1 MVLYKLFFT
10 LLLVLPLSALAEI
23 SVEDFFKFP
32 QADSLKLS
40 PNGKHLAVRAEGSGK
55 KEVYILDRK
64 SKAVVQKFS
73 FPQSYEAGN
82 FFWLND
88 ERLLVSQNI
97 KYGALDL
104 PASTGVYFA
113 GNVDGSKNYQIWP
126 PRAKAGATGSALPK
140 GFNVVELLPEQENKV
155 LVQMYERGFPGI
167 YEFDI
172 YTSRFKKLEG
182 GPAKGGTLLLGSNN
196 KALVSLGVDEEDN
209 ELIKLY
215 LKDHNENW
223 ELFKTF
229 NTKEGMLRP
238 IQIYNNDKNMYVLS
252 NTDGRPRGIYSFNF
266 QTKELKKIY
275 QQKGD
280 SDIDDY
286 VYDFKHK
293 DPELVGIEREP
304 DYPIVEFFNK
314 DSNAY
319 KIQAMLEQS
328 FPDKIV
334 SVGSPTADDRF
345 AIVRTYSDRDAGT
358 FYLFDAKEN
367 KLSFEMK
374 ALPWIDEKVMSY
386 RHPIS
391 FNARDG
397 LEIRGFLTLPPNKE
411 KNLPAVVLVHGGPYG
426 PKDTWRYHSESQFF
440 ASRGYAVLQINYRGS
455 GGRGRDFIYN
465 NYRKMGK
472 EMQDD
477 LTDGTLWAIEQGIF
491 DKDRIC
497 IYGGSYGA
505 YASLMGVI
513 KEPDLYQ
520 CAIGYVGAYDIKAF
534 KYSDIYERESG
545 RKFLD
550 EAWGYNDEK
559 FSYERSP
566 VNFVDKIKA
575 DVLIIHGEA
584 DRRTPIEHYESL
596 SSAFEK
602 AGKSF
607 ESIVKPHEGHGF
619 YDMDNRIEIY
629 SKMESFLKEHIGN

>member
-1 MVLYKLFFT
+1 MLFRLLLVLV
-10 LLLVLPLSALAEI
+10 LVLPLSVGAEI

-40 PNGKHLAVRAEGSGK
+40 PDGQYLAVRAEGEGK
-55 KEVYILDRK
+55 KEVYILKRSTK
-64 SKAVVQKFS
+64 EVVQKFS
-73 FPQSYEAGN
+73 FPQAYEAGA
-82 FFWLND
+82 FYWLNN
-88 ERLLVSQNI
+88 ERLLVSQSI

-126 PRAKAGATGSALPK
+126 PRAKAGATSSSLPK
-140 GFNVVELLPEQENKV
+140 GFNVADLLPEQKDKI

-172 YTSRFKKLEG
+172 YSSRFKKLET
-182 GPAKGGTLLLGSNN
+182 GPVKGGRLLLGSNDT
-196 KALVSLGVDEEDN
+196 ALVSLGVDEDDTD
-209 ELIKLY
+209 LIKLY
-215 LKDHNENW
+215 LKNSEGDWN
-223 ELFKTF
+223 LFETF
-229 NTKEGMLRP
+229 NRKDGMLSP
-238 IQIYNNDKNMYVLS
+238 VQIYNQDKKMYVLS
-252 NTDGRPRGIYSFNF
+252 NTDGRPRGIYSFDLK
-266 QTKELKKIY
+266 TKELTSVFELS
-275 QQKGD
+275 GD
-280 SDIDDY
+280 SEIDDY
-286 VYDFKHK
+286 IYDFKYEE
-293 DPELVGIEREP
+293 PELVGIEREP
-304 DYPIVEFFNK
+304 DYPVVEFFNK
-314 DSNAY
+314 DSRAY

-328 FPDKIV
+328 FPDKVV
-334 SVGSPTADDRF
+334 SVGSPTADNRF
-345 AIVRTYSDRDAGT
+345 AVVRTYSDRDAGT

-374 ALPWIDEKVMSY
+374 ALPWIDEKTLSY
-386 RHPIS
+386 RNPVS
-391 FNARDG
+391 FTARDG
-397 LEIRGFLTLPPNKE
+397 LEIRGYLTLPPNKD

-426 PKDTWRYHSESQFF
+426 PKDTWRYHPESQFF

-455 GGRGRDFIYN
+455 GGRGRDFIYD
-465 NYRKMGK
+465 NYRKMGM

-477 LTDGTLWAIEQGIF
+477 LTDGTLWAIEKGFF

-550 EAWGYNDEK
+550 EAWGYNDEN
-559 FSYERSP
+559 FSYQRSP

-596 SSAFEK
+596 SKAFKK
-602 AGKSF
+602 AGKTF

-629 SKMESFLKEHIGN
+629 SKMEAFLKEHIGH

>member
-1 MVLYKLFFT
+1 MLFRLLLVLV
-10 LLLVLPLSALAEI
+10 LVLPLSVGAEI

-40 PNGKHLAVRAEGSGK
+40 PDGQYLAVRAEGEGK
-55 KEVYILDRK
+55 KEVYILKRSTK
-64 SKAVVQKFS
+64 EVVQKFS
-73 FPQSYEAGN
+73 FPQAYEAGA
-82 FFWLND
+82 FYWLNN
-88 ERLLVSQNI
+88 ERLLVSQSI

-126 PRAKAGATGSALPK
+126 PRAKAGATSSSLPK
-140 GFNVVELLPEQENKV
+140 GFNVADLLPEQKDKI

-172 YTSRFKKLEG
+172 YSSRFKKLET
-182 GPAKGGTLLLGSNN
+182 GPVKGGRLLLGSNDT
-196 KALVSLGVDEEDN
+196 ALVSLGVDEDDTD
-209 ELIKLY
+209 LIKLY
-215 LKDHNENW
+215 LKNSEGDWN
-223 ELFKTF
+223 LFETF
-229 NTKEGMLRP
+229 NRKDGMLSP
-238 IQIYNNDKNMYVLS
+238 VQIYNQDKKMYVLS
-252 NTDGRPRGIYSFNF
+252 NTDGRPRGIYSFDLK
-266 QTKELKKIY
+266 TKELTSVFELS
-275 QQKGD
+275 GD
-280 SDIDDY
+280 SEIDDY
-286 VYDFKHK
+286 IYDFKYEE
-293 DPELVGIEREP
+293 PELVGIEREP
-304 DYPIVEFFNK
+304 DYPVVEFFNK
-314 DSNAY
+314 DSRAY

-328 FPDKIV
+328 FPDKVV
-334 SVGSPTADDRF
+334 SVGSPTADNRF
-345 AIVRTYSDRDAGT
+345 AVVRTYSDRDAGT

-374 ALPWIDEKVMSY
+374 ALPWIDEKTLSY
-386 RHPIS
+386 RNPVS
-391 FNARDG
+391 FTARDG
-397 LEIRGFLTLPPNKE
+397 LEIRGYLTLPPNKD

-426 PKDTWRYHSESQFF
+426 PKDTWRYHPESQFF

-455 GGRGRDFIYN
+455 GGRGRDFIYD
-465 NYRKMGK
+465 NYRKMGM

-477 LTDGTLWAIEQGIF
+477 LTDGTLWAIEKGFF

-550 EAWGYNDEK
+550 EAWGYNDEN
-559 FSYERSP
+559 FSYQRSP

-596 SSAFEK
+596 SKAFKK
-602 AGKSF
+602 AGKTF

-619 YDMDNRIEIY
+619 YDMDN
-629 SKMESFLKEHIGN
+629 

>member
-1 MVLYKLFFT
+1 MLLR
-10 LLLVLPLSALAEI
+10 LLLTVILMVPFSIAAKI

-32 QADSLKLS
+32 QADQLKIS
-40 PNGKHLAVRAEGSGK
+40 PDGQYLAVRAEGSGK
-55 KEVYILDRK
+55 KEVYILKRSNK
-64 SKAVVQKFS
+64 EVVQKFS
-73 FPQSYEAGN
+73 FPQSYEAGA
-82 FFWLND
+82 FYWLNN
-88 ERLLVSQNI
+88 ERLLVSQSI
-97 KYGALDL
+97 KYGALDM

-126 PRAKAGATGSALPK
+126 PRAKAGATSSSLPK
-140 GFNVVELLPEQENKV
+140 GFNVIDLLPEEEDKI
-155 LVQMYERGFPGI
+155 LVQMYERNFPGI

-172 YTSRFKKLEG
+172 YSSRFRKLET
-182 GPAKGGTLLLGSNN
+182 GPVKGGRLLLGSNN
-196 KALVSLGVDEEDN
+196 TALVSLGVDEDDN
-209 ELIKLY
+209 DLIKLY
-215 LKDHNENW
+215 IKDSEGNW

-229 NTKEGMLRP
+229 DRQDGMLSP
-238 IQIYNNDKNMYVLS
+238 IQAYDNDKKMYVLS
-252 NTDGRPRGIYSFNF
+252 NTDGRARGVYSFNLE
-266 QTKELKKIY
+266 TKQLNSVFELV
-275 QQKGD
+275 GD
-280 SDIDDY
+280 SDVDDY
-286 VYDFKHK
+286 IYDFQHA
-293 DPELVGIEREP
+293 DPELVGVQREP
-304 DYPIVEFFNK
+304 DYPVVEFFNK
-314 DSNAY
+314 ESKAY
-319 KIQAMLEQS
+319 KIQAILEQS
-328 FPDKIV
+328 FPEKIV
-334 SVGSPTADDRF
+334 SVGSPTADNRY
-345 AIVRTYSDRDAGT
+345 AIVKTYSDRDAGT

-374 ALPWIDEKVMSY
+374 ALPWIDEKEVSY
-386 RHPIS
+386 RNPVS
-391 FNARDG
+391 FKARDG
-397 LEIRGFLTLPPNKE
+397 LEIRGYLTLPPGKSE
-411 KNLPAVVLVHGGPYG
+411 KLPAIVLVHGGPYG
-426 PKDTWRYHSESQFF
+426 PKDTWQYHAESQFF
-440 ASRGYAVLQINYRGS
+440 SSRGYAVLQINYRGS
-455 GGRGRDFIYN
+455 GGRGRSFIYD
-465 NYRKMGK
+465 NYLKMGK

-477 LTDGTLWAIEQGIF
+477 LTDGTLWAIEKGIF

-550 EAWGYNDEK
+550 EAWGYNDEE

-575 DVLIIHGEA
+575 DVLIIHGKA

-596 SSAFEK
+596 EKAFEK
-602 AGKSF
+602 AGKTF

>member
-1 MVLYKLFFT
+1 MIIRLILAC
-10 LLLVLPLSALAEI
+10 LLLLPALSFAQI
-23 SVEDFFKFP
+23 SVEEFFKFP

-40 PNGKHLAVRAEGSGK
+40 PDGKYLAVRAEGSGK
-55 KEVYILDRK
+55 KEVYILERK
-64 SKAVVQKFS
+64 TKKVVQKFS
-73 FPQSYEAGN
+73 FPQAYEAGN

-88 ERLLVSQNI
+88 ERLLVSQSI

-126 PRAKAGATGSALPK
+126 PRAKAGATSTSLPK
-140 GFNVVELLPEQENKV
+140 GFNIIDLLPDEKDKV
-155 LVQMYERGFPGI
+155 LVQMYERNFPGI

-172 YTSRFKKLEG
+172 YTSRFRKLET
-182 GPAKGGTLLLGSNN
+182 GPVKGGRLVLGTNN
-196 KALVSLGVDEEDN
+196 EALVSLGVDEDDN
-209 ELIKLY
+209 DLIKLY
-215 LKDHNENW
+215 LKDSQGEWN
-223 ELFKTF
+223 LFKTF
-229 NTKEGMLRP
+229 NRKDGMLSP
-238 IQIYNNDKNMYVLS
+238 IQIYDNDQKMYVMS
-252 NTDGRPRGIYSFNF
+252 NTDGRSRGIYSFDF
-266 QTKELKKIY
+266 KSKELRPVY
-275 QQKGD
+275 ELKGD
-280 SDIDDY
+280 SEVDDY
-286 VYDFKHK
+286 IFDFEFSE
-293 DPELVGIEREP
+293 PELVGLQREP
-304 DYPIVEFFNK
+304 DYPVVEFFNK
-314 DSNAY
+314 ESKAFQ
-319 KIQAMLEQS
+319 IQAMLESS
-328 FPDKIV
+328 FPEKVV
-334 SVGSPTADDRF
+334 SVGSPTKDNRF
-345 AIVRTYSDRDAGT
+345 AIVKTYSDKDAGT

-374 ALPWIDEKVMSY
+374 ALPWIDEKQMSY

-391 FNARDG
+391 FKARDG
-397 LEIRGFLTLPPNKE
+397 LEIRGYLTLPNDKS
-411 KNLPAVVLVHGGPYG
+411 KNLPAVILVHGGPYG
-426 PKDTWRYHSESQFF
+426 PKDTWQYHPESQFF

-455 GGRGRDFIYN
+455 GGRGRDFIYD

-477 LTDGTLWAIEQGIF
+477 LTDGTLWAIEKGII
-491 DKDRIC
+491 DEDRIC

-550 EAWGYNDEK
+550 EAWGYNDEQ

-596 SSAFEK
+596 SNAFEK

-619 YDMDNRIEIY
+619 YDIDNRIEIY